1 MNATFFNNNSR
12 AAQSGNTA
20 VKKGTIPFLK
30 LEQACFLPVTYCF
43 VLMRLDT
50 KLPISSPHFK
60 PASLPRR

>member
-30 LEQACFLPVTYCF
+30 IEQACFFARYLLFCF
-43 VLMRLDT
+43 NAFGH
-50 KLPISSPHFK
+50 KIANFF
-60 PASLPRR
+60 PAF